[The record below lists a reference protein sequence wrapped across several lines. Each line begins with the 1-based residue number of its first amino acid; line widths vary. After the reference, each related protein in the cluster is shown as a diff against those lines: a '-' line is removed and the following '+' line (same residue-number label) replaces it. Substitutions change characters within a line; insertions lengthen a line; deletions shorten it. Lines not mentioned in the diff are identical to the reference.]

1 LPIGR
6 ILRCGR
12 GGATIREQKA
22 KINCGSLQR
31 LLLHSIEPAEK
42 EDMKVS
48 IPKSVALVALS
59 AAVVHAADAK
69 VSRQQADSFQQ
80 KIMVIA
86 VGADAPTKVTTPRR
100 IALTESELNSWFAYH
115 AQPLIPAGVADPKI
129 SIIGDGKLGAE
140 AIVDLDAV
148 AKRKATGGVLDPW
161 SYIGGRV
168 PVTVIGILHTK
179 DGIGRFQLESAE
191 VSGVPVPKT
200 LLQELV
206 AYYSRTENHPN
217 GINVEAP
224 FELPAG
230 IHHIEVGQG
239 QAVVVQ

>member
-1 LPIGR
+1 MQFRFSTGIA
-6 ILRCGR
+6 I
-12 GGATIREQKA
+12 
-22 KINCGSLQR
+22 
-31 LLLHSIEPAEK
+31 
-42 EDMKVS
+42 
-48 IPKSVALVALS
+48 VALS
-59 AAVVHAADAK
+59 AAAVHGSDAK
-69 VSRQQADSFQQ
+69 VSRQQADAFMR
-80 KIMVIA
+80 KIIIISDSSQTA
-86 VGADAPTKVTTPRR
+86 AAAGPRR
-100 IALTESELNSWFAYH
+100 TALSESELNSWFAYH
-115 AQPLIPAGVADPKI
+115 AQPLIPQGVADPRI
-129 SIIGDGKLGAE
+129 SIIGQGRVAGE

-161 SYIGGRV
+161 SYVGGRV
-168 PVTVIGILHTK
+168 PVSVTGILHTK

-217 GINVEAP
+217 GINMEAP

-230 IHHIEVGQG
+230 INRIEVSQG

>member
-1 LPIGR
+1 MQFKVPTTVA
-6 ILRCGR
+6 IL
-12 GGATIREQKA
+12 A
-22 KINCGSLQR
+22 
-31 LLLHSIEPAEK
+31 
-42 EDMKVS
+42 V
-48 IPKSVALVALS
+48 SVAVAQGS
-59 AAVVHAADAK
+59 DAK
-69 VSRQQADSFQQ
+69 LSRQNADSFQQ

-86 VGADAPTKVTTPRR
+86 AGERATVKTGSRRTP
-100 IALTESELNSWFAYH
+100 LTESELNSWFAYH
-115 AQPLIPAGVADPKI
+115 AQPLIPQGVAEPKI
-129 SIIGDGKLGAE
+129 SIIGNGKVGAE

-161 SYIGGRV
+161 GYIGGRV
-168 PVTVIGILHTK
+168 PVSVTGILHTK

-200 LLQELV
+200 VLQELV

-230 IHHIEVGQG
+230 ISRIEVAQG